1 MDFDELKSVWKKAND
16 QERSGYWVSESD
28 VKNMIKK
35 RSKAAIADVI
45 RQLKQKVRMSGI
57 IGGVTILLGVSTA
70 FFAEKEE
77 DFLFDFSNLQYGSL
91 MLIMGI
97 CLVFLHFH
105 ARLRLR
111 QVRELNQSAAP
122 IKVALVS
129 TKVIFKKIITT
140 GVYSDAVVAP
150 LVITLGTAMS
160 LYRYEAFAF
169 DHRLLIILALAV
181 TTPYLFY
188 QLTKFLMQRR
198 LGHFIAALDMRL
210 EELEALEIDDVEK

>member
-28 VKNMIKK
+28 VKNMINK

-45 RQLKQKVRMSGI
+45 RQLKQKVRMTGV
-57 IGGVTILLGVSTA
+57 IGGATVLLGVSTV
-70 FFAEKEE
+70 FFSGKEE
-77 DFLFDFSNLQYGSL
+77 DFIFDFSSLQYGSL

-111 QVRELNQSAAP
+111 QVRELDQSAAP
-122 IKVALVS
+122 IKEALES
-129 TKVIFKKIITT
+129 TKVILKKIITT

-150 LVITLGTAMS
+150 LVITLGTSMS
-160 LYRYEAFAF
+160 LYRYEAYAF
-169 DHRLLIILALAV
+169 DDRLLIILALAV
-181 TTPYLFY
+181 ATPYLFY
-188 QLTKFLMQRR
+188 RLTRFLMQRK
-198 LGHFIAALDMRL
+198 LGHFITALDMRL
-210 EELEALEIDDVEK
+210 EELEVLEVDDVKK